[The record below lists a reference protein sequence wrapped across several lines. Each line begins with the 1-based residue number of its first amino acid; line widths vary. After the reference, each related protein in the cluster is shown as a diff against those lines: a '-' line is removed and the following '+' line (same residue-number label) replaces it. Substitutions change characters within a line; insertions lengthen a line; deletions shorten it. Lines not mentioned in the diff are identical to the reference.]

1 MFGSLTI
8 SKYAGVALLLVA
20 AGFGLPIPEEIPIV
34 TAGAMVGHDAQEL
47 IHDDVNGALGGGPF
61 AYLTPQPTNVTKWWI
76 MLPVII
82 IAVVVGDSVLYCIG
96 RFGGTR
102 LLANGWVQRRILPPD
117 RQAKIVE
124 NFHKNGIMILLGAR
138 LTPGLRSPVFLM
150 AGVLQMPVRR
160 FLLADLLYAIPG
172 VNILF
177 WLSYVFT
184 DRFVEAIKSVERH
197 KPMVIAVI
205 LAAIVGAVLYKL
217 ISSRRVSTGDM
228 SQIPGYAKPVAGV
241 TNAIEKAVEKTVEKT
256 IEKTAH
262 VIDKVTH
269 PRGHGHDADSATPAA
284 GPPVPPAP
292 GA

>member
-20 AGFGLPIPEEIPIV
+20 AGFGLPVPEEIPIV

-47 IHDDVNGALGGGPF
+47 IHDDIAGALGGGPL

-82 IAVVVGDSVLYCIG
+82 IAVVVGDSVLYCVG

-117 RQAKIVE
+117 RQASIVE

-150 AGVLQMPVRR
+150 AGVLRMSVRR

-184 DRFVEAIKSVERH
+184 DQFVEAIKSVERH
-197 KPMVIAVI
+197 KPLVFAVI
-205 LAAIVGAVLYKL
+205 LAAIIGAALYKI
-217 ISSRRVSTGDM
+217 ISSRKVSTGDM

-256 IEKTAH
+256 IEKTAQ

-269 PRGHGHDADSATPAA
+269 PHRHDADPVA
-284 GPPVPPAP
+284 GPPIPPAP